1 MGRGPRSGR
10 HPGYRD
16 EHPKMLR
23 RLSHEGRRRA
33 TAGPVCGP
41 RHDTFSNGRGHSM
54 KKIRIGSGSGFWGD
68 NLDPAIEIAKHGDVQ
83 YLAYD
88 FLGEPTIPS
97 LQKMQRKDASR
108 GYVPSIRAVVR
119 GVLPICLEK
128 GIKILTNAG
137 AANPQACADTILT
150 TAKEIGITKLKV
162 GIVTTNDVQAKVEE
176 LLDNGVQFTNLD
188 NGDTDLGRVRDK
200 IVGSYVYSGA
210 YGYVEALEAGCD
222 IIISDRATDDA
233 AILAPL
239 VHEFGWKWDEWD
251 NLAVGIL
258 AGHLIECGAACSG
271 GISSLW
277 REVPEPWNIGYP
289 IAEVNEN
296 GELFI
301 TKVDGTGGVV
311 NQVTLTEH
319 LLYEVHDPG
328 NYLMPEVITDF
339 TNVEMDEV
347 AKDRVKVWGA
357 KGKPRPDTLKAGIAY
372 MDGFIGEAES
382 SVTWPDAVEKA
393 ERSIDIIKKRLEM
406 VNLDAEEVRFDMIGV
421 NSCHW
426 SASPAP
432 DPDINEVR
440 VRVAAKCAERAEAA
454 KVARECVMLMGTGP
468 IGSTGQLNTPPPREV
483 FALWP
488 TLIPREEISQT
499 VETREL

>member
-1 MGRGPRSGR
+1 
-10 HPGYRD
+10 
-16 EHPKMLR
+16 
-23 RLSHEGRRRA
+23 
-33 TAGPVCGP
+33 
-41 RHDTFSNGRGHSM
+41 M

-97 LQKMQRKDASR
+97 LQKMQRKDPSR

-137 AANPQACADTILT
+137 AANPQACAETILA

-176 LLDNGVQFTNLD
+176 LLDNGIQFTNLD
-188 NGDTDLGRVRDK
+188 NGDPDLGRVRDK

-210 YGYVEALEAGCD
+210 YGYVEALEADCD
-222 IIISDRATDDA
+222 IIISDRATDD
-233 AILAPL
+233 
-239 VHEFGWKWDEWD
+239 
-251 NLAVGIL
+251 
-258 AGHLIECGAACSG
+258 
-271 GISSLW
+271 
-277 REVPEPWNIGYP
+277 
-289 IAEVNEN
+289 EN

-328 NYLMPEVITDF
+328 NYLMPEVVTDF
-339 TNVEMDEV
+339 THVEMDEV

-357 KGKPRPDTLKAGIAY
+357 KGKPRPDTLKVGIAY
-372 MDGFIGEAES
+372 MDGYIGEAES
-382 SVTWPDAVEKA
+382 SVTWPDAVAKA
-393 ERSIDIIKKRLEM
+393 ERSIEIIKKRLEM
-406 VNLDAEEVRFDMIGV
+406 VKLDADEVRFDMIGV

-426 SASPAP
+426 SAAPAP

-440 VRVAAKCAERAEAA
+440 IRVAAKCADRSEAG

-499 VETREL
+499 VEIREL